1 MQKLK
6 ILLNPLNIPYQ
17 YQDDILG
24 MIDNDNLSLL
34 NEDDIIEALN
44 EDGEVRVLNLTN
56 QDLEDESH
64 LNSDIKNELIKSKS
78 IIIIFEVSTEMI
90 SDEHKKFIDYVYSFV
105 EDDTTVKFDFVQV
118 DNPRYEPIRIL
129 LTGYEDNDKFILEVG
144 NDFTEYWANNSD
156 YCFEEFKKMREVIS
170 EKISEPIDGIR
181 LVGTSRSPN
190 MVELSDAQTLQALRV
205 FEFNEQ
211 TKEEFDKFT
220 AKLEPILLKYLQ
232 NINPC

>member
-6 ILLNPLNIPYQ
+6 KLLNPLDIPYQ
-17 YQDDILG
+17 YQDDILS

-34 NEDDIIEALN
+34 NEDDIIEALDDN
-44 EDGEVRVLNLTN
+44 GEVKVLNLTN

-78 IIIIFEVSTEMI
+78 IIIIFETLTEII

-105 EDDTTVKFDFVQV
+105 DDETTVKFDFVQV
-118 DNPRYEPIRIL
+118 EYPRHEPIRIL
-129 LTGYEDNDKFILEVG
+129 LTGYENNDKFILEVG
-144 NDFTEYWANNSD
+144 NDFAEYWANNSD
-156 YCFEEFKKMREVIS
+156 YCFEEFKKMREGIS
-170 EKISEPIDGIR
+170 KKISKPINGIR
-181 LVGTSRSPN
+181 LLGTSRSPN
-190 MVELSDAQTLQALRV
+190 MVELSDAQTFQALRV

-220 AKLEPILLKYLQ
+220 GKLEQIIIKHILKS
-232 NINPC
+232 I